1 MLENMKKTPSDSSA
15 RKSDQEP
22 TLRYTKVKPIDISVI
37 LGYILAAV
45 FFAFGVVVVS
55 GIAIPDYVPKEFRL
69 TIGVVL
75 LLWGIYRFVL
85 TRTKSNDAEGSDK

>member
-1 MLENMKKTPSDSSA
+1 MKTTPSNSPA
-15 RKSDQEP
+15 RKSNQVS
-22 TLRYTKVKPIDISVI
+22 TLRHRKAKPIDISAI
-37 LGYILAAV
+37 LGYSLAAV

-69 TIGVVL
+69 IIGVVL

-85 TRTKSNDAEGSDK
+85 TRTKSNEAEGFDE

>member
-1 MLENMKKTPSDSSA
+1 MKTIHSKLSATDSRPESH
-15 RKSDQEP
+15 
-22 TLRYTKVKPIDISVI
+22 LRHVKVRPFDISTI
-37 LGYILAAV
+37 LGYCLAAV

-69 TIGVVL
+69 TIGIVL

-85 TRTKSNDAEGSDK
+85 TKTKSNDQEGPDE

>member
-1 MLENMKKTPSDSSA
+1 MKTTPSNSPA
-15 RKSDQEP
+15 RKSNQVT
-22 TLRYTKVKPIDISVI
+22 TLRRLKAKPIDISTI
-37 LGYILAAV
+37 LGYSLAAV

-75 LLWGIYRFVL
+75 LLWGIYRFII
-85 TRTKSNDAEGSDK
+85 TKTKSNEAEGSHE

>member
-1 MLENMKKTPSDSSA
+1 MKTTPSNSSA
-15 RKSDQEP
+15 RKSDQVP
-22 TLRYTKVKPIDISVI
+22 TLRHMKVKSIDPSAI
-37 LGYILAAV
+37 LGYSLAAL

-85 TRTKSNDAEGSDK
+85 TKTKSNEAEGFDE

>member
-1 MLENMKKTPSDSSA
+1 M
-15 RKSDQEP
+15 
-22 TLRYTKVKPIDISVI
+22 KVKPIDPSAI
-37 LGYILAAV
+37 LGYSLAAV

-55 GIAIPDYVPKEFRL
+55 GIVIPDYVPKEFRL

-85 TRTKSNDAEGSDK
+85 TKTRSNDAKGSDE

>member
-1 MLENMKKTPSDSSA
+1 MKAKT
-15 RKSDQEP
+15 
-22 TLRYTKVKPIDISVI
+22 IDISAI
-37 LGYILAAV
+37 LGYSLAAI
-45 FFAFGVVVVS
+45 FFGFGVVVVS

-85 TRTKSNDAEGSDK
+85 TKTKSNDAEGSDE